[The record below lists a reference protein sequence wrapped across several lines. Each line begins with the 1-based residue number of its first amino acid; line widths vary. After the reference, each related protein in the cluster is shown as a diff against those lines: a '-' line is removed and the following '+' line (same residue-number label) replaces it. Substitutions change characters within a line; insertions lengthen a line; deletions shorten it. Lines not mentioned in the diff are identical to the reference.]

1 MAIYARKRTPGM
13 VDQVLVL
20 EDGDKS
26 RVPAGYTIERT
37 EPGKVQVHVPVIR
50 IGYWGWSWEFC
61 LSFPS
66 GWTGAARLAFR
77 RLFESLPEDVQ
88 NSLCFAPRNYKARL
102 DFWLDKLSAIQ
113 EPGLRV
119 EIESVLRKELGEE
132 EIRS

>member
-1 MAIYARKRTPGM
+1 MAIYAYKRTPGM
-13 VDQVLVL
+13 VDQVLIL
-20 EDGDKS
+20 EDGDAS

-66 GWTGAARLAFR
+66 DSTRGAFR
-77 RLFESLPEDVQ
+77 RLFESLPDDVQ
-88 NSLCFAPRNYKARL
+88 HSLCFAPRNGKARL

-113 EPGLRV
+113 NPGLRV
-119 EIESVLRKELGEE
+119 EIESVLRASLDKGGTVQ
-132 EIRS
+132 

>member
-1 MAIYARKRTPGM
+1 MAIYARKRAPGM

-20 EDGDKS
+20 EDGDAS

-61 LSFPS
+61 LPFHS
-66 GWTGAARLAFR
+66 AARLAFR
-77 RLFESLPEDVQ
+77 RLFESLPDDVQ

-119 EIESVLRKELGEE
+119 EIESVLRKALGEE
-132 EIRS
+132 ESRS

>member
-1 MAIYARKRTPGM
+1 MAIYARKRAPGM

-20 EDGDKS
+20 EDGDAS

-61 LSFPS
+61 LPFHS
-66 GWTGAARLAFR
+66 AARLAFR
-77 RLFESLPEDVQ
+77 RLFESLPDDVQ
-88 NSLCFAPRNYKARL
+88 HSLCFAPRNGKARL

-119 EIESVLRKELGEE
+119 EIESVLRASLDKGGTVQ
-132 EIRS
+132 

>member
-13 VDQVLVL
+13 VDQVLIL
-20 EDGDKS
+20 EDGDAS

-61 LSFPS
+61 LPFHS
-66 GWTGAARLAFR
+66 AARLAFR
-77 RLFESLPEDVQ
+77 RLFESLPDDVQ
-88 NSLCFAPRNYKARL
+88 HSLCFAPRNYKARL

-132 EIRS
+132 ESRS

>member
-13 VDQVLVL
+13 VDQVLIL
-20 EDGDKS
+20 EDGDAS

-37 EPGKVQVHVPVIR
+37 DPGKVQVHVPVIR

-66 GWTGAARLAFR
+66 DSARLAFR
-77 RLFESLPEDVQ
+77 WLFESLPDDVQ
-88 NSLCFAPRNYKARL
+88 RSLCFAPRNDKARL

-113 EPGLRV
+113 NPGLRV
-119 EIESVLRKELGEE
+119 EIESVLRKALGEE
-132 EIRS
+132 ESRS

>member
-1 MAIYARKRTPGM
+1 MAIYAAKQTPDFEM
-13 VDQVLVL
+13 VLVL
-20 EDGDKS
+20 PDGDES

-66 GWTGAARLAFR
+66 DSTRRAFR
-77 RLFESLPEDVQ
+77 RLFESLPEETQ
-88 NSLCFAPRNYKARL
+88 HSLCFAPRNYKARL

-113 EPGLRV
+113 NPGLRV
-119 EIESVLRKELGEE
+119 EIESVLRKALGEE
-132 EIRS
+132 ESRS

>member
-1 MAIYARKRTPGM
+1 MAIYAAKQTPDFKM
-13 VDQVLVL
+13 VLVL
-20 EDGDKS
+20 PDGDAS

-61 LSFPS
+61 LPFHS
-66 GWTGAARLAFR
+66 AARLAFR
-77 RLFESLPEDVQ
+77 RLFESLPDDVQ
-88 NSLCFAPRNYKARL
+88 HSLCFAPRNYKARL

-132 EIRS
+132 ESRS